1 MRLTKQH
8 FTAGTVFVVVF
19 IAGMALNLLDIRNQ
33 EVQRQS
39 TLTEIAGSQAQSVRS
54 HLDHLLSA
62 TFTLETA
69 LRHGDGKIDDFSAL
83 GRDILSTYDGVAN
96 VQLAPDGIVRQIYP
110 LKGNKVA
117 IGHNLLKDPKRRK
130 ETLKT
135 IKSKKLTLAGPVDL
149 IQDGVAVVGRLPVF
163 SPNRNG
169 EERFWGFTIVLIPLD
184 DLLDVSGMDKL
195 GRRGFA
201 WRLWR
206 IHPDSDR
213 RQVFA
218 RSSNERL
225 VEPVD
230 YALSVPNGTWH
241 LSLSDQRQAINTPL
255 ALLGLL
261 ATFFAAAVATFA
273 VHRYQ
278 TESERLR
285 VEVRSRTLELREA
298 NATLETDVVRR
309 TRATELSEAINR
321 INAIATRP
329 HINLDAIFEEVLYE
343 ATEAIEAENAMVV
356 LRDEEVWVVKHVCGY
371 PSSLVGHRLSAS
383 RTPELSAAALA
394 QRPIFIKDTAVDTR
408 VDRAL
413 MGALGIRSLIVLP
426 LTVSGETID
435 MLGFYYHSRT
445 ITFSAEEVD
454 FANKLS
460 VALSLAV
467 ENRRLRDIERS
478 ILDTLQ
484 TALLSVPEE
493 ISGLQ
498 FGHCYRSATELA
510 AVGGDFF
517 ELFELGS
524 GLVGILVGDISG
536 HGVEAANAAALV
548 KNTVRAF
555 SAHDRSPAR
564 VMQKVSE
571 VMIKATE
578 PAVFATAVFGILD
591 VATGTFKYCNAGHPA
606 PLVVKDDRVSELWAN
621 SGLLGAVPRFTYS
634 ISTTNLEVGDICV
647 IYTDGI
653 TEARRGAEFF
663 GEERLLKAV
672 RELAG
677 GGPEELPK
685 RLVARVEKFTKG
697 ALTDDIV
704 VLAFRLT
711 HPSQSRHDKNSSL

>member
-8 FTAGTVFVVVF
+8 FITGIVFVVVF
-19 IAGMALNLLDIRNQ
+19 AAGAAFNLLDIRHR
-33 EVQRQS
+33 EAQRQS
-39 TLTEIAGSQAQSVRS
+39 TLTEIAGSQAQSIRS

-83 GRDILSTYDGVAN
+83 GRDILSIYDGVAN

-110 LKGNKVA
+110 LKGNEAA

-130 ETLKT
+130 EALRT

-149 IQDGVAVVGRLPVF
+149 IQGGVAVIGRLPVF
-163 SPNRNG
+163 LPDRNG

-184 DLLDVSGMDKL
+184 DLLDVSGIDKL
-195 GRRGFA
+195 DTRGFA

-206 IHPDSDR
+206 DPPDSDR

-225 VEPVD
+225 VEPVNH
-230 YALSVPNGTWH
+230 AFSVPNGTWH
-241 LSLSDQRQAINTPL
+241 LSLSDQKSAIIPQL

-261 ATFFAAAVATFA
+261 ATFFAAALAAFA
-273 VHRYQ
+273 VHRYL

-285 VEVRSRTLELREA
+285 VEVRSRTLDLREA
-298 NATLETDVVRR
+298 NATLETDIIRR

-329 HINLDAIFEEVLYE
+329 HITLDAIFEEVIRE
-343 ATEAIEAENAMVV
+343 STEAIGAENAMIT
-356 LRDEEVWVVKHVCGY
+356 LRDEEVWVVKHVYGY
-371 PSSLVGHRLSAS
+371 PSSLVGRRLSAS
-383 RTPELSAAALA
+383 RTPELSAAAIG
-394 QRPIFIKDTAVDTR
+394 QRPVFIEDTAVDAR
-408 VDRAL
+408 VDRVL
-413 MGALGIRSLIVLP
+413 MSALGIRSLIVLP
-426 LTVSGETID
+426 LMIRGQTIG
-435 MLGFYYHSRT
+435 MLCFYYHSGT

-467 ENRRLRDIERS
+467 ENRRLRDTERS

-510 AVGGDFF
+510 AVGGDFY
-517 ELFELGS
+517 ELFELDS

-536 HGVEAANAAALV
+536 HGVKAANAAALV

-578 PAVFATAVFGILD
+578 PAVFATAVFGIID

-621 SGLLGAVPRFTYS
+621 SGLLGAIPRFTYS

-653 TEARRGAEFF
+653 IEARRGAEFF
-663 GEERLLKAV
+663 GEERLMKAV

-697 ALTDDIV
+697 VLTDDIV

-711 HPSQSRHDKNSSL
+711 RVPKRRHDENAV